1 MTDQLASWPRTL
13 PKLPAG
19 AVVPAIVVERG
30 KQAAWRYLD
39 FFAANIRNPNTR
51 AAYARSC
58 SGFFVWCETL
68 ALALPGIQPV
78 HVAAW
83 VEQLRR
89 DGRSAPTVKQ
99 NLAAVRMLF
108 DWLVVGQVVPHNPA
122 SAVRG
127 PKHSMATGKT
137 HMPSREEA
145 KALIAS
151 IDTGQLIGLL
161 TRSSRR

>member
-1 MTDQLASWPRTL
+1 MNQVAPH
-13 PKLPAG
+13 PGELPALPTG
-19 AVVPAIVVERG
+19 ALVPAIVADRGER
-30 KQAAWRYLD
+30 AAWRYLD

-51 AAYARSC
+51 AAYTRAC
-58 SGFFVWCETL
+58 SGFFAWCETL
-68 ALALPGIQPV
+68 ALTLPCIQPV
-78 HVAAW
+78 HVATW
-83 VEQLRR
+83 VEQLGR

-99 NLAAVRMLF
+99 HLAAVRVLF

-127 PKHSMATGKT
+127 PEHSMTTGKT

-151 IDTGQLIGLL
+151 IEGRKAQLCENVH
-161 TRSSRR
+161 